1 MLNLAQT
8 QVRPAPTRRKLS
20 KAMQR
25 NAMMVKSLQVNMRVT
40 IVSHTFGM
48 PVNIVNDFSSQTITI
63 TAIDEVEGT
72 LTGFDGLT
80 PHTIVT
86 KTFKECG
93 IPNESDGWST
103 EVCTIPWEDASKLHR
118 DFVNATRVSPFN
130 RQLVGT
136 DLLSTTPSWVS

>member
-1 MLNLAQT
+1 
-8 QVRPAPTRRKLS
+8 
-20 KAMQR
+20 
-25 NAMMVKSLQVNMRVT
+25 MMVKSLQVNTRVT

-48 PVNIVNDFSSQTITI
+48 PVSIVEDITSRTLTI

-80 PHTIVT
+80 PVT

-93 IPNESDGWST
+93 IPNEPDGWST
-103 EVCTIPWEDASKLHR
+103 DVCTIPWEDASKLHR
-118 DFVNATRVSPFN
+118 AFVNATRVNPLN

-136 DLLSTTPSWVS
+136 DLSSTTPSWVS